1 MPEKRPTPA
10 IIISGLI
17 LLLGIIHFAVG
28 IGIATKY
35 RQYKDVFRQSVG
47 LCAFNIVIG
56 LYAIAV
62 GIMGLVSLLTR
73 RGALSESIAA
83 GEIQSH
89 ENRVR

>member
-28 IGIATKY
+28 IGIAVKY
-35 RQYKDVFRQSVG
+35 RQYRDVFRQSVG

-56 LYAIAV
+56 IYAIAV
-62 GIMGLVSLLTR
+62 GILGLVSLLAR
-73 RGALSESIAA
+73 RGALSELFVP
-83 GEIQSH
+83 
-89 ENRVR
+89 R